1 MATIPDFT
9 DTELWSLRT
18 VLKERYGKDVELQLA
33 DAELRLDPDSTT
45 LTPCPT
51 AFWSERGANFVI
63 FKVGENRYR
72 CQFFYS
78 RREQFGTGR
87 EVYDNLAECATVLLQ
102 VQAATNATKRCAQ
115 TRIAI
120 LNLQP

>member
-1 MATIPDFT
+1 MASIPDFT

-18 VLKERYGKDVELQLA
+18 VVKERYGKDVELQLA

-51 AFWSERGANFVI
+51 VFWSERDANFAI

-78 RREQFGTGR
+78 RREQYGTGR

-102 VQAATNATKRCAQ
+102 VQADHERDQALQ
-115 TRIAI
+115 TDKNR
-120 LNLQP
+120 NP